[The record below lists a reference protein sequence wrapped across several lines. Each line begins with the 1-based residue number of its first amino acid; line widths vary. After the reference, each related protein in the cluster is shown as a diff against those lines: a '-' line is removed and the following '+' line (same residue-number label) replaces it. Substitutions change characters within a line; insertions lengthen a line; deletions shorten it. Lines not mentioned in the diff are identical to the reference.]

1 MADVVQRS
9 FPGGKTYNF
18 PPTWS
23 KEQTVRALVSEGI
36 MSVED
41 FKGQEEWADA
51 PWDAPVPNPYE
62 AYANDVT
69 QGFDPSK
76 GMTHTEEQEYPDVG
90 AEMVQGI
97 KDNQSTVGGIVGGL
111 AGAPLGPPGMVAG
124 AALGS
129 GLGSYNQHQDLE
141 KALLEAGTSIGIDVL
156 TLGIGRMA
164 KPLVTKYIAR
174 LRSGESPEKVLN
186 EIAKG
191 PVANLGSPQ
200 AVAQVQ
206 KGLTENGLSLTPFQT
221 GLASKVEEAKEG
233 VARTG
238 FLSKDVISDNLEK
251 IKEFTRERMAEV
263 LHLNDVGAS
272 QISTSHV
279 GSGILE
285 AQKEARKALG
295 EIYKTAHDKIYKS
308 ASNGVISLDG
318 TVKRTL
324 DAFKNKNLFDLTDAK
339 TGLSKKELF
348 LEDET
353 IKVINALEK
362 QMEGVNE
369 TGAGYLLQLDQS
381 ITGHINRLG
390 QVFSEGGNP
399 KAAMQLVQLK
409 DMMHG
414 TIRKQLRRIDP
425 QAAKDFQKAKT
436 AYGKGLNV
444 IYPDINQTF
453 VTRAKKGDF
462 HAIGSMFTQE
472 SKVNNIQAIM
482 KSLDKA
488 YDVIPDNKQL
498 GLTFPSKE
506 QARKGIAKAYVA
518 EAIPKLGDDLDPK
531 QFLRVAEGLAR
542 SPSEVSRVKA
552 IMGSDYSKYKLAV
565 NTMAL
570 AARKPESGL
579 AVLFQ
584 RAKEYASAAAIG
596 AVAVGAGAGLGAI
609 PMAVAVLGMPRVFAH
624 VATSGKHTTALMAIS
639 KMDPRKIPYE
649 QIATKM
655 SLLVNDVVEEMYY
668 NDEISLEEANKLK
681 GEQSD

>member
-1 MADVVQRS
+1 MAGLTDEELFGPKGSTGAAKSSSAATQGLTDAELFGTPPQVVPQE
-9 FPGGKTYNF
+9 PQV
-18 PPTWS
+18 PQW
-23 KEQTVRALVSEGI
+23 EGPI
-36 MSVED
+36 
-41 FKGQEEWADA
+41 
-51 PWDAPVPNPYE
+51 PNPYE
-62 AYANDVT
+62 AYSDDVT
-69 QGFDPSK
+69 QGFDTSK
-76 GMTHTEEQEYPDVG
+76 GMTHTPGQEYPDVG
-90 AEMVQGI
+90 AEMVQGV
-97 KDNQSTVGGIVGGL
+97 KDNQSTVGGVVGGI
-111 AGAPLGPPGMVAG
+111 AGIPLGPLGMMAG

-141 KALLEAGTSIGIDVL
+141 KALGEAALSAGIDIL
-156 TLGIGRMA
+156 TLGIGRLA

-174 LRSGESPEKVLN
+174 LRRGESPEKILN

-191 PVANLGSPQ
+191 PIANLGSPQ

-206 KGLTENGLSLTPFQT
+206 KGLTEKGLTLTPFQT
-221 GLASKVEEAKEG
+221 GLASKVEVAKEG

-238 FLSKDVISDNLEK
+238 FLSRDVLTDNFDK
-251 IKEFTRERMAEV
+251 IKELTRERMAQV

-272 QISTSHV
+272 QISISDV

-295 EIYKTAHDKIYKS
+295 EVYEAAHDKIYTS
-308 ASNGVISLDG
+308 ASKGTVSLDG
-318 TVKRTL
+318 TVKKTL
-324 DAFKNKNLFDLTDAK
+324 DTFKNKNLFDLTDAK
-339 TGLSKKELF
+339 TGKSKKELF

-353 IKVINALEK
+353 IKVINSLEK

-414 TIRKQLRRIDP
+414 TIRKQLKRIDP

-488 YDVIPDNKQL
+488 YDVIPPNKQL

-506 QARKGIAKAYVA
+506 QARKGIAKSYVA

-542 SPSEVSRVKA
+542 SPSEVARVKA

-570 AARKPESGL
+570 AAKKPESGL

-596 AVAVGAGAGLGAI
+596 AVAVGAGAGIGAI

-624 VATSGKHTTALMAIS
+624 VATNGKHTTALMAIS
-639 KMDPRKIPYE
+639 KMDPKKIPYE

-655 SLLVNDVVEEMYY
+655 SLLVNDVIEEMY
-668 NDEISLEEANKLK
+668 DSGELSSEEHFKLTG
-681 GEQSD
+681 GE